1 MKETIT
7 YLKSFVTDK
16 DVASVTPSSV
26 YCIKKLSRHINF
38 DTAKIIVEYGG
49 GTGVFTKHFLEN
61 LGADA
66 RIFVF
71 ETNDKFVEKLN
82 EIKDERLTVFHESV
96 EHVNAC
102 LPKELHGNVDHV
114 VSGVPFSFFDW
125 DFKVDLLNKTKA
137 VLRPEGSF
145 LAYQTSGH
153 LKDPLDATFGNYNTD
168 FVLRNIPPM
177 YIYQAVKKLQGP
189 KKGSEPVRPAP

>member
-1 MKETIT
+1 MKETLT

-38 DTAKIIVEYGG
+38 GTAKTIVEYGG
-49 GTGVFTKHFLEN
+49 GTGVFTKHFLEH
-61 LGADA
+61 LEADA

-71 ETNDKFVEKLN
+71 ETNDNFVKKLN

-96 EHVNAC
+96 EHVTDR
-102 LPKELHGNVDHV
+102 LSDEFHGKIDHV

-125 DFKVDLLNKTKA
+125 DFKVDLLNKTKEL
-137 VLRPEGSF
+137 LRPEGSF

-153 LKDPLDATFGNYNTD
+153 LKDPLNATFGNYQTD

-177 YIYQAVKKLQGP
+177 YIYHAVKK
-189 KKGSEPVRPAP
+189 